1 MDKVVVYTQTGCKQS
16 DKVKQLLNSKKI
28 TFIEKDIS
36 YDVLLKREMIER
48 SGGKAITPQVFF
60 NNHHIR
66 TLEALAE
73 VIEKKNNSSRAA

>member
-1 MDKVVVYTQTGCKQS
+1 MDRVVVYTQTGCKQS
-16 DKVKQLLNSKKI
+16 DKVKQLLSSKKV

-60 NNHHIR
+60 NNSHIKS
-66 TLEALAE
+66 LDALAE
-73 VIEKKNNSSRAA
+73 AIDQSDTKAA